1 MSLLEQLYAELDYA
15 VFQKV
20 DGSRFQCVTQ
30 PPAWFRYFQ
39 PEVSKDDIV
48 DIAEFSPFL
57 ENFLVD
63 SELHWES
70 GAKVPSKSGP
80 WIETDDQSLELSL
93 EATAVSVGTESII
106 ILNSLGMEYEQQLQ
120 KLQIARENL
129 LTQEDLEMQVRLRT
143 ADIRVREEEIAIRLI
158 AAAGHRDEETG
169 AHIRRIGLYAEELT
183 RVLDW
188 DPSRIDDI
196 KLAAPMHD
204 VGKIGISDLILHK
217 PGKLTEAEYE
227 KMKEHAIIG
236 EKMLSGSGIPMLDL
250 AAEIAGGHHEKWDGT
265 GYPRG
270 LKGEEIPQSARIVSM
285 LDVYDALVHR
295 RVYKNAFS
303 EDETLKTMTE
313 LVGTQFDPELF
324 EVFKHTLSRI
334 REIKDQNPD
343 DHHSE

>member
-1 MSLLEQLYAELDYA
+1 MSILEQLYAELDYA

-20 DGSRFQCVTQ
+20 EASRFTCVTE
-30 PPAWFRYFQ
+30 PPPWFRYFQ
-39 PEVSKDDIV
+39 ADVRKDETV

-63 SELHWES
+63 SELHWAS
-70 GAKVPSKSGP
+70 RARVPSKSGP
-80 WIETDDQSLELSL
+80 WIETDDQGLELSL
-93 EATAVSVGTESII
+93 EATAVSVGDECIL
-106 ILNSLGMEYEQQLQ
+106 ILNSLGLEYEQQLQ

-129 LTQEDLEMQVRLRT
+129 LTQEDLELQVRLRT
-143 ADIRVREEEIAIRLI
+143 ADIRIREEEIAIRLI

-169 AHIRRIGLYAEELT
+169 AHIRRIGLYAEEMT

-188 DPSRIDDI
+188 PTSRIDDI

-217 PGKLTEAEYE
+217 PGVLTDDEYK

-270 LKGEEIPQSARIVSM
+270 LKAEEIPQSARIVSM

-295 RVYKNAFS
+295 RVYKDAFS
-303 EDETLKTMTE
+303 EVKTLEIMSD
-313 LVGTQFDPELF
+313 LVGTQFDPRLF
-324 EVFKHTLSRI
+324 EVFLSILDRI
-334 REIKDQNPD
+334 RDIKDQNPD
-343 DHHSE
+343 DHHAD

>member
-15 VFQKV
+15 VFQKME
-20 DGSRFQCVTQ
+20 GSLFKCVTR
-30 PPAWFRYFQ
+30 PPAWFRFFQ
-39 PEVSKDDIV
+39 PDVKKDAVV

-63 SELHWES
+63 SELHWLSE
-70 GAKVPSKSGP
+70 AKVPSKSGP
-80 WIETDDQSLELSL
+80 WIESDDQGLELSL
-93 EATAVSVGTESII
+93 EATAVNVGSDSIM
-106 ILNSLGMEYEQQLQ
+106 ILASLGLEYEQQLQ

-129 LTQEDLEMQVRLRT
+129 LTQEDLEKQVRLRT

-169 AHIRRIGLYAEELT
+169 AHIRRIGLYAEEMT
-183 RVLDW
+183 RVLGW
-188 DPSRIDDI
+188 DESQIDDI

-217 PGKLTEAEYE
+217 PGALTDDEYK

-270 LKGEEIPQSARIVSM
+270 LKGADIPMSARIVSM

-295 RVYKNAFS
+295 RVYKDAFS
-303 EDETLKTMTE
+303 ETETLNIMSD
-313 LVGTQFDPELF
+313 LVGSQFDPVLF
-324 EVFKHTLSRI
+324 QVFQDILARI
-334 REIKDQNPD
+334 RRIKDQNPD
-343 DHHSE
+343 DHHAS